1 VTNACVVWTTTYLGY
16 AIDDDADPV
25 STEVIAHP
33 SPACYGH
40 INPYGTYTFN
50 EESPPPTDPPAPTT
64 STTLSLDEVEVTHL
78 PPLIR

>member
-1 VTNACVVWTTTYLGY
+1 MTNACVAWTTTYLGY

-50 EESPPPTDPPAPTT
+50 ERALRQRTHRPLRPAPRSRWTK
-64 STTLSLDEVEVTHL
+64 LK
-78 PPLIR
+78 